1 MQKIKNLA
9 CLLMFSLLL
18 FSCGEYQKVL
28 NKGSIEDQYKMAV
41 KMYESKNYSKALRL
55 FEKVTPAYR
64 GKPQM
69 ERVQFMVAQSNFN
82 EKNYSIAGYYFDR
95 FTKNYSKSS
104 KKEDAAFLSAYSYKL
119 ASPVFSKDPTDT
131 NKALEAFQIFIN
143 TYPNSSKI
151 DEANKHYKEIRYK
164 LQQKYFE
171 IAKTYYI
178 TSGYD
183 MRNYKAAIQAFDNLL
198 SDYLGSEFKEEAL
211 YYRLKAAHDF
221 VLKSTDR
228 RKTNRI
234 KDAIEAY
241 EKLERNYPE
250 SKFMEECNEM
260 LATLNKEQ
268 KRVDSI
274 IAKVEKSAKAKE
286 QEEKN
291 TKEK

>member
-9 CLLMFSLLL
+9 CLLVFSLLL

-183 MRNYKAAIQAFDNLL
+183 MRNYKAAIQLL
-198 SDYLGSEFKEEAL
+198 
-211 YYRLKAAHDF
+211 
-221 VLKSTDR
+221 
-228 RKTNRI
+228 
-234 KDAIEAY
+234 
-241 EKLERNYPE
+241 
-250 SKFMEECNEM
+250 
-260 LATLNKEQ
+260 
-268 KRVDSI
+268 I
-274 IAKVEKSAKAKE
+274 IYC
-286 QEEKN
+286 QII
-291 TKEK
+291 